1 MNNWREALPSWKRDS
16 PPFQNNM
23 DLADNKSISSRF
35 TEIKQSLDPACS
47 YVIFERAIE
56 FNENRDFPK
65 LCMLYQR

>member
-1 MNNWREALPSWKRDS
+1 
-16 PPFQNNM
+16 M